1 MLRFA
6 EELLLLL
13 LEDQGGKFV
22 LLPDRS
28 QDYALAASVLMDL
41 TLEGR
46 IDTDLERLV
55 LVDSTPT
62 GDDLL
67 DPVLADIASG
77 GDHDVHY
84 WLERTT
90 DHAPVIREKALARL
104 TSRKIVD
111 RRGADYHWVFRF
123 DWASR
128 KWHQSRLYPVIDG
141 EARQEVKVRI
151 MAELFEGDIPD
162 PRDVMIISLADA
174 CGVFPILL
182 TPAELERAAPRIELL
197 RRMEALSRGVFK
209 LVSEVQARE
218 EVQAQEREDRQP
230 ASTGRALERA
240 GAAT

>member
-22 LLPDRS
+22 RLPDRS
-28 QDYALAASVLMDL
+28 QDYALATSVLMDL

-67 DPVLADIASG
+67 DPALADIAAG
-77 GDHDVHY
+77 RDHNVRY

-90 DHAPVIREKALARL
+90 DRAGEIRDKALGRL
-104 TSRKIVD
+104 VSRKIVD
-111 RRGADYHWVFRF
+111 RRGDNYHWVFRF
-123 DWASR
+123 DWASHR
-128 KWHQSRLYPVIDG
+128 WHQSRLYPAIDG

-151 MAELFEGDIPD
+151 LAELFEGDIPD
-162 PRDVMIISLADA
+162 PRDAMIVSLADA
-174 CGVFPILL
+174 CGILPML
-182 TPAELERAAPRIELL
+182 LSPEQMEQAGQRIELL
-197 RRMEALSRGVFK
+197 RNLEVLSRGAFK
-209 LVSEVQARE
+209 LVSEVQALVE
-218 EVQAQEREDRQP
+218 EDRQP
-230 ASTGRALERA
+230 VAAAPAREPALAAS
-240 GAAT
+240 